1 MNISRYE
8 YSTLAPQII
17 LDHLHLLA
25 IIKNFDNISLIDYF
39 AEKLPQYSFENL
51 QLLCKLI
58 LDDWKELLFYQ
69 MYILVFTISN
79 PKQFQYFSHLLL
91 TNALLNML
99 VGHV

>member
-1 MNISRYE
+1 MEACKKVVDSQKNIVE
-8 YSTLAPQII
+8 V
-17 LDHLHLLA
+17 
-25 IIKNFDNISLIDYF
+25 
-39 AEKLPQYSFENL
+39 PQYSFENL

-79 PKQFQYFSHLLL
+79 SKQFQYLSHLLQ